1 MRRRD
6 ALLALGAG
14 TMGVVGAQDL
24 AREQRW
30 ADEILPTVLVGDPV
44 RIRAT
49 SGHEFLGLFTPVAG
63 ARLAVVL
70 AHGVGVHPDHGVIGA
85 LRTRLSDLGHTTL
98 SIQMPVA
105 AKEAVVE
112 DYYPKLFPVAADR
125 LARAAEWLRERTPAS
140 PVLLSHS
147 MGAWMANE
155 YLDGAHATTPYRA
168 WIAMGVT
175 GGFSWT
181 MRRFAFPILDLY
193 GENDLD
199 AVRRAADRR
208 RWALQPG
215 NGSRQVMIPAADHFY
230 TGQEAALVKAIDGF
244 LRSLPPR

>member
-1 MRRRD
+1 VKRRD

-14 TMGVVGAQDL
+14 TLGIGHAQDL

-30 ADEILPTVLVGDPV
+30 ADEILPTILVGDPV
-44 RIRAT
+44 RIRAG
-49 SGHEFLGLFTPVAG
+49 SGHEFLGLYTPVTG
-63 ARLAVVL
+63 ARIAVVL

-85 LRTRLSDLGHTTL
+85 LRTRLSDLGHSTL

-105 AKEAVVE
+105 AKEAAVD
-112 DYYPKLFPVAADR
+112 DYYPRLFPAAADR
-125 LARAAEWLRERTPAS
+125 LARAAAWLRERTPAI

-155 YLDGAHATTPYRA
+155 YLDGAFATTPYKA

-181 MRRFAFPILDLY
+181 MRRFPFPILDLY

-208 RWALQPG
+208 RWALQSA

-230 TGQEAALVKAIDGF
+230 AGQEAALASAIDGF
-244 LRSLPPR
+244 MRSLLPR

>member
-1 MRRRD
+1 MKRRR
-6 ALLALGAG
+6 LLLTLGAMAAAG
-14 TMGVVGAQDL
+14 SRAQDL

-30 ADEILPTVLVGDPV
+30 ADEVVPTVLVGDPV

-63 ARLAVVL
+63 ARIAVVL

-85 LRTRLSDLGHTTL
+85 LRTRLSDLGYTTL
-98 SIQMPVA
+98 SIQMPIA
-105 AKEAVVE
+105 AKEAVVD
-112 DYYPKLFPVAADR
+112 DYYPKLFPDAADR
-125 LARAAEWLRERTPAS
+125 LARAAVWLREKTPAS

-147 MGAWMANE
+147 MGAWMSNE
-155 YLDGAHATTPYRA
+155 YLDGAFATTPYRA
-168 WIAMGVT
+168 WIAMGLT

-181 MRRFAFPILDLY
+181 MRRFPFPVLDLY
-193 GENDLD
+193 GENDLEP
-199 AVRRAADRR
+199 VRRAADRR

-215 NGSRQVMIPAADHFY
+215 NGSRQVMISRADHFY
-230 TGQEAALVKAIDGF
+230 AGQEAALASAIDGF